1 MAKNNETIEGLVV
14 LEYLNLGIMP
24 FYPSQP
30 GIVTA
35 DKKAKRK
42 FRKIWRKVASDRKV
56 LEYYVILEGKSHPS
70 KSKLWRRK
78 NLVHSWITDRVKKKY
93 GISLRENL

>member
-24 FYPSQP
+24 FYPGKP
-30 GIVTA
+30 GKVTA

-42 FRKIWRKVASDRKV
+42 FRKIWRKIASNKDVLDRYIIV
-56 LEYYVILEGKSHPS
+56 EGKNYPS

-78 NLVHSWITDRVKKKY
+78 MLVHTWLSDRVKAKY
-93 GISLRENL
+93 GMGVQF